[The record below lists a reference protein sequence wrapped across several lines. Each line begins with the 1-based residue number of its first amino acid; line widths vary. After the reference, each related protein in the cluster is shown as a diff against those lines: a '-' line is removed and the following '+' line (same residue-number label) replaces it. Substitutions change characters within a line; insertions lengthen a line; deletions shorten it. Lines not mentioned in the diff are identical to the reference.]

1 MARAASMAGQ
11 QGGRRILVLWA
22 GRHQRPE
29 WDSLCADYRQ
39 RIEREL
45 PVEDRMIKAGGSGND
60 PGRVEAEGE
69 ALLAALPDPCWS
81 IALDP
86 RAKTVGTEDLAKE
99 MLRLREEWPH
109 PIAFLLGSDL
119 GLPDSVLRGVRR
131 RLSFGKMVFG
141 HELARLVLYEQLYRS
156 ISIGKGIKYH
166 RF

>member
-1 MARAASMAGQ
+1 MGKTPSQ
-11 QGGRRILVLWA
+11 QGGRRIFVLWA

-29 WDSLCADYRQ
+29 WETLCADYRQ
-39 RIEREL
+39 RIEREV
-45 PVEDRMIKAGGSGND
+45 PVEDRMIKAGGGGND
-60 PGRVEAEGE
+60 PGRKTAEGD

-86 RAKTVGTEDLAKE
+86 RAKAVSTENLAQE
-99 MLRLREEWPH
+99 MLRLRDEWPH

-119 GLPDSVLRGVRR
+119 GLPKAVLGKVRR

-156 ISIGKGIKYH
+156 LSIGKGIKYH